1 MRTMLLTGPSLQLTA
16 SMWTDEQAAHI
27 HDVARKVMGPKLKV
41 MALPQGLQVERGPDA
56 VVEYLVEK
64 MPQLIDAE

>member
-1 MRTMLLTGPSLQLTA
+1 
-16 SMWTDEQAAHI
+16 MWTPEQAKEI
-27 HDVARKVMGPKLKV
+27 HETARSIMGSKLKV

-64 MPQLIDAE
+64 LPEEIEKGNV

>member
-1 MRTMLLTGPSLQLTA
+1 
-16 SMWTDEQAAHI
+16 MWTPEQAKEI
-27 HDVARKVMGPKLKV
+27 HETARSIMGDKLKV

-64 MPQLIDAE
+64 LPEEIEKGDA